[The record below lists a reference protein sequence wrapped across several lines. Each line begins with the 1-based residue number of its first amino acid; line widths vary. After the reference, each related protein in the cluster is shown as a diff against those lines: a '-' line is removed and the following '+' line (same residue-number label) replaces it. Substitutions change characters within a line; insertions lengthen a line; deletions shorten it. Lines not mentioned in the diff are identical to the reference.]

1 MGISEQYPFVLC
13 TIRCSSKKDKRIEY
27 QLKLSKEKIF
37 SRKVILHIELIL
49 VSPVFILLHR
59 TLNLKSKC
67 INSICRKQKNCII
80 YRWHSLKFP
89 KGQCRISMCISM
101 VVSGMGILYK
111 KLQIEL
117 VAKREGWHKKMSNG
131 NGNYI
136 PKCQEHSDDS
146 YTPKPSTGP
155 KTQGPRSEDP
165 ADGINIVDIC
175 QTYFNHFLTPFDTVS
190 TCMGRR
196 LIKWTP
202 PPPKSDDWD
211 LSKGNLYMWVCN
223 LYMSLAGKAPKSK
236 IQAVCPAVC
245 LAFGCTHIL
254 TSFRTL
260 CILHFMYATFLRV
273 FRWE

>member
-196 LIKWTP
+196 LIKWTNPPRHSATPP
-202 PPPKSDDWD
+202 PPPKQKKNILAIFATWGNIAARMAKKCQWQTQKE
-211 LSKGNLYMWVCN
+211 SKTY
-223 LYMSLAGKAPKSK
+223 
-236 IQAVCPAVC
+236 
-245 LAFGCTHIL
+245 
-254 TSFRTL
+254 
-260 CILHFMYATFLRV
+260 
-273 FRWE
+273 